1 MQVQPTF
8 EGREMKKL
16 AEISTRDSNSF
27 GLVRLI
33 AATLVVVSHGY
44 LLTGGAME
52 AEPFSV
58 STSFPLGAH
67 AVHIFFALS
76 GFLIAASWQ
85 SRPEA
90 LHFFAGRFLRL
101 YPALIAVTLAVLVI
115 AALFLSQPMNLLYP
129 FSPEAILFFGRTVF
143 LLDGGG
149 SIASVLPQD
158 EISGA
163 ILATVWTLRF
173 EVLCYL
179 TIPVFMTLVGKR
191 KDVLGISAAL
201 LLVVAGV
208 WLVTRNAHYLQM
220 GFLDSLARFMFAFYL
235 GVLAWIFRNH
245 IPISGFVLA
254 ALAVA
259 AFTGLGTRLSQPLEI
274 LAIAYFTFWV
284 GSFHFGALTDAANR
298 EDLSYGIYLMGY
310 PIQQAALGLLPGDHQ
325 SAWTNISVTML
336 IAVPLAF
343 ASWRLLERPALQH
356 RAALVSL
363 GAARFSGKK

>member
-1 MQVQPTF
+1 
-8 EGREMKKL
+8 MKRL
-16 AEISTRDSNSF
+16 ADISARDANSF
-27 GLVRLI
+27 GLVRLF

-44 LLTGGAME
+44 LLTGGYME

-90 LHFFAGRFLRL
+90 LHFFTGRFLRL
-101 YPALIAVTLAVLVI
+101 YPALIAVTLAVLI
-115 AALFLSQPMNLLYP
+115 FAALFLSRPINLLYP
-129 FSPEAILFFGRTVF
+129 LSPEAIMFFARTVF

-149 SIASVLPQD
+149 SIASVLSQD

-173 EVLCYL
+173 EVLCYFA
-179 TIPVFMTLVGKR
+179 IPIFMMLAGKR
-191 KDVLGISAAL
+191 RDVLGISAAL
-201 LLVVAGV
+201 VLVMAGI
-208 WLVTRNAHYLQM
+208 WLVTRDAHYLQM
-220 GFLDSLARFMFAFYL
+220 GFLDSMARFMFAFYL
-235 GVLAWIFRNH
+235 GVLAWIFRKH

-254 ALAVA
+254 ALTAA
-259 AFTGLGTRLSQPLEI
+259 AFLGLGTRLSQPLEI
-274 LAIAYFTFWV
+274 LAVAYFTFWV
-284 GSFHFGALTDAANR
+284 GSFHFGALTEAANR

-310 PIQQAALGLLPGDHQ
+310 PIQQAVLGLLPGDQQ
-325 SAWTNISVTML
+325 SAWTNISVIML

-363 GAARFSGKK
+363 GAARFKSWK

>member
-1 MQVQPTF
+1 
-8 EGREMKKL
+8 MKRL
-16 AEISTRDSNSF
+16 ADISARDANSF
-27 GLVRLI
+27 GLVRLF

-44 LLTGGAME
+44 LLTGGYME

-90 LHFFAGRFLRL
+90 LHFFTGRFLRL
-101 YPALIAVTLAVLVI
+101 YPALIAVTLAVLI
-115 AALFLSQPMNLLYP
+115 FAALFLSRPINLLYP
-129 FSPEAILFFGRTVF
+129 LSPEAIMFFARTVF

-149 SIASVLPQD
+149 SIASVLSQD

-173 EVLCYL
+173 EVLCYF
-179 TIPVFMTLVGKR
+179 TIPIFMMLAGKR
-191 KDVLGISAAL
+191 RDVLGISAAL
-201 LLVVAGV
+201 VLVMAGI
-208 WLVTRNAHYLQM
+208 WLVTRDAHYLQM
-220 GFLDSLARFMFAFYL
+220 GFLDSMA
-235 GVLAWIFRNH
+235 
-245 IPISGFVLA
+245 S
-254 ALAVA
+254 
-259 AFTGLGTRLSQPLEI
+259 LGTRLSQPLEI
-274 LAIAYFTFWV
+274 LAVAYFTFWV
-284 GSFHFGALTDAANR
+284 GSFHFGALTEAANR

-310 PIQQAALGLLPGDHQ
+310 PIQQAVLGLLPGDQQ
-325 SAWTNISVTML
+325 SAWTNISVIML

-363 GAARFSGKK
+363 GAARFKSWK